1 MTSLAFNPTAL
12 TITHGATVTWQND
25 SGVIHNV
32 TWVTAAGRTAAVA
45 GDGAGDIDNFGAG
58 SHSRMFNTPGTYDFY
73 CTIHGSPTAGMHG
86 TLTVQ

>member
-1 MTSLAFNPTAL
+1 MTALAFSPSAL
-12 TITHGATVTWQND
+12 TVTPGTTVAWQNA
-25 SGVIHNV
+25 SGTIHNV

-45 GDGAGDIDNFGAG
+45 GDGAGDIDNFSSG
-58 SHSRMFNTPGTYDFY
+58 SHTRQFTTPGTYDFY